1 MSRIIRPSDYA
12 CLTDPL
18 QKQIDEQRNFIVQF
32 TQKYK
37 EDIESQN
44 EKLARV
50 FMQFDV
56 QKENILSL
64 RAMKQEVVAMVN
76 EQHKKMGVEIYEA
89 VRDGNKKV
97 EKKIKDDMKK
107 TREDG
112 KDEFVE
118 LIEKVSEKDELKK
131 MVDRMG
137 KRLKEYDAAM
147 MNLKADQE

>member
-50 FMQFDV
+50 LMQCDV

-118 LIEKVSEKDELKK
+118 LIEKVSEKEELKK

-137 KRLKEYDAAM
+137 KKLKEYDAAM

>member
-1 MSRIIRPSDYA
+1 
-12 CLTDPL
+12 
-18 QKQIDEQRNFIVQF
+18 
-32 TQKYK
+32 
-37 EDIESQN
+37 
-44 EKLARV
+44 
-50 FMQFDV
+50 MQFDV

-118 LIEKVSEKDELKK
+118 LIEKVSEKEELKK

-137 KRLKEYDAAM
+137 KRMKEYDAAM
-147 MNLKADQE
+147 MNLKAD